1 MKIVKN
7 IFIKRPMFWQYYF
20 SIVLE
25 FPVIFWGLKNFPE
38 TKKEW
43 TLATTYLILSLIF
56 YILSY
61 KDTKEVFLSVKNQLD
76 RYPTTNFLQYFSLSI
91 LAFVKYIFL
100 AVFLKVAIPGISN
113 VVIFSL
119 IMYFILSTIIFSA
132 SHMPPI
138 VILMYVVIPLAIF
151 SLIGIEKSL
160 LSWTFVSLLLIS
172 IIPQF
177 ITEDV
182 EKLIPRNLSKV
193 LTGNRNNKNGIYKE
207 KYLKL
212 KYQIFI
218 FVPFLYVALVVAE
231 KIVYSNEFNYLFNY
245 IFDSHDNLQSVDYLS
260 QTNLII
266 TGIKVFIVLFL
277 VIPYFEYS
285 NYIINAI
292 SKFLIKIIEKND
304 NDIEYSGVY
313 IRVKY
318 SKLRRK
324 WIIDNLDY
332 YFCYKRWFYNHKE
345 GCNYLSRKDIL
356 TSSKEKKIK
365 PITEKIF
372 RVEGDY
378 YIDYNSSILRQLPNS
393 NKVYGYKLLNRPDH
407 FVMFFPLTIIIL
419 ILLSGWYVGAY
430 AHKNL
435 RGDYVLANVKNDK
448 INSVDESQK
457 IKFKSDVISSDKEQ
471 YKVNNVTM
479 QIQDSNA
486 EVVGVYSRQG
496 ILVLKEDSRNESYYI
511 LKSSQLYKNTTNK

>member
-318 SKLRRK
+318 SKL
-324 WIIDNLDY
+324 
-332 YFCYKRWFYNHKE
+332 
-345 GCNYLSRKDIL
+345 
-356 TSSKEKKIK
+356 
-365 PITEKIF
+365 
-372 RVEGDY
+372 
-378 YIDYNSSILRQLPNS
+378 
-393 NKVYGYKLLNRPDH
+393 
-407 FVMFFPLTIIIL
+407 
-419 ILLSGWYVGAY
+419 
-430 AHKNL
+430 
-435 RGDYVLANVKNDK
+435 
-448 INSVDESQK
+448 
-457 IKFKSDVISSDKEQ
+457 
-471 YKVNNVTM
+471 
-479 QIQDSNA
+479 
-486 EVVGVYSRQG
+486 
-496 ILVLKEDSRNESYYI
+496 
-511 LKSSQLYKNTTNK
+511 